1 MTLPIKIKHAG
12 KTYDLEVDTSAPA
25 TLFKDQI
32 YQKTGVPVDKVKVP
46 VKGGMLKD
54 DADLNKLGFKAG
66 QTIMVI
72 GPAGPLP
79 QAPTKPIIFMEDMTD
94 SELAQTA
101 KYPVGL
107 ENLGNTCYMNST
119 IQVLRA
125 IPEFQTSL
133 NSTPSAGS
141 QPDAQLTNS
150 LRDLYNN
157 MSKTTEG
164 FPPFAFLNMLRQ
176 FAPQF
181 AERSRQT
188 GQYAQQDAQEAWSQ
202 IVQAAKTAMGG
213 NASEGG
219 KFVEGWMTGRLQKK
233 LSSPEAP
240 TEEPK
245 ISNENFLELK
255 CNISGTTNYMMQG
268 LTEGMSQEIEKR
280 SESLGRDAIYKEET
294 KIDRLPSYLTV
305 NMVRFYWRRELSKKT
320 KIMRKVKFPFDLDTF
335 DLLSDDLKEKVRPV
349 NEKLKEIEKERRER
363 AKTRRKIKNKVVE
376 PASQTSAPVQEN
388 PTDDPPEPMLV
399 DSAVD
404 GELPDEATKRQ
415 EELATLLS
423 LVHPDLEQDKG
434 ANVSGLYE
442 LVGIV
447 THKGASA
454 DGGHYVGWTA
464 SPQINA
470 DGTPDFDADSDKQEW
485 YKFDDEKVSL
495 VSKEKIL
502 GLEGGGEDHCAYILL
517 YKSKSLA

>member
-1 MTLPIKIKHAG
+1 MALAIKIKHAG
-12 KTYDLEVDTSAPA
+12 KTYELEVDTTAPA
-25 TLFKDQI
+25 TVFKEQI
-32 YQKTGVPVDKVKVP
+32 YHKTGVPVDKVKVP

-79 QAPTKPIIFMEDMTD
+79 QAPTKPIVFMEDMTD

-119 IQVLRA
+119 VQVLRA

-133 NSTPSAGS
+133 NSTPTAGA
-141 QPDAQLTNS
+141 QPDAQLTKS
-150 LRDLYNN
+150 LRDLYND

-202 IVQAAKTAMGG
+202 IVQAAKSSMGG
-213 NASEGG
+213 NVNDGG

-245 ISNENFLELK
+245 VSSENFLELK

-268 LTEGMSQEIEKR
+268 LTEGMTQELEKR
-280 SESLGRDAIYKEET
+280 SESLGRDAVYKEET

-305 NMVRFYWRRELSKKT
+305 NMVRFYWRRELAKKT

-349 NEKLKEIEKERRER
+349 NEKLKEVEKERRER
-363 AKTRRKIKNKVVE
+363 AKTRRKIKNKAVE
-376 PASQTSAPVQEN
+376 NPLPPAPVQNN

-399 DSAVD
+399 DSSVD
-404 GELPDEATKRQ
+404 GELPDENSKRQ
-415 EELATLLS
+415 EELATLMS
-423 LVHPDLEQDKG
+423 LVHPELEQDKG

-464 SPQINA
+464 SPQTLP
-470 DGTPDFDADSDKQEW
+470 DGSPDFDADPDKQEW
-485 YKFDDEKVSL
+485 FKFDDEKVSL
-495 VSKEKIL
+495 ISREKIL